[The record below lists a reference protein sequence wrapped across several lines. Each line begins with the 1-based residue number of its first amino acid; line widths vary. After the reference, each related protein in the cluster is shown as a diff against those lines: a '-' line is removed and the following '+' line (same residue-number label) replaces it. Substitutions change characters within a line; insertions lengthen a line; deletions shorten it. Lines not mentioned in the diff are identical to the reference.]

1 MLSENN
7 RVNYS
12 ANQGCQDIRKIYE
25 NLDQEAKII
34 LTGFFA
40 TLGILGILCNSFVVF
55 CIHKTKQLEIQSIKL
70 FRNFSI
76 IDTFN
81 SIVNFLHLKIILD
94 PQETECMLH
103 YSQRA
108 LILWTIY
115 SSVFMVPITAIDRYI
130 HIKYHNNYSS
140 IFSPF
145 RFKIVHVLY
154 FIFVFYQVS
163 ISMVITVWKGLY
175 KDLIYT
181 MPLNAIVFIVVVS
194 FYLKSIYLL
203 KLHVNSI
210 ELSSSK
216 RNIVKIASRY
226 FYFYLLNMIVLLIHP
241 FITRWIKNSEG
252 ADSSALSFNRV
263 IFFVIPTSIA
273 VGNAL
278 SFLWINRKCRH
289 LLKSFLCFGRD
300 PSSSTENG

>member
-1 MLSENN
+1 
-7 RVNYS
+7 
-12 ANQGCQDIRKIYE
+12 
-25 NLDQEAKII
+25 
-34 LTGFFA
+34 
-40 TLGILGILCNSFVVF
+40 
-55 CIHKTKQLEIQSIKL
+55 
-70 FRNFSI
+70 
-76 IDTFN
+76 
-81 SIVNFLHLKIILD
+81 
-94 PQETECMLH
+94 
-103 YSQRA
+103 
-108 LILWTIY
+108 
-115 SSVFMVPITAIDRYI
+115 MVPITAIDRYI

-163 ISMVITVWKGLY
+163 ISMVIT
-175 KDLIYT
+175 
-181 MPLNAIVFIVVVS
+181 MPLNAIFFIVVVS

-241 FITRWIKNSEG
+241 FVTRWIKNSEG
-252 ADSSALSFNRV
+252 EDSSALSFNRV
-263 IFFVIPTSIA
+263 IFFAIPTSIA

-278 SFLWINRKCRH
+278 SFLWINRKCRN
-289 LLKSFLCFGRD
+289 LLKSFLFFGKG
-300 PSSSTENG
+300 SG

>member
-7 RVNYS
+7 S
-12 ANQGCQDIRKIYE
+12 ANNTSPTKGCQDIREIYE

-40 TLGILGILCNSFVVF
+40 TWGALGILCNSLVVL
-55 CIHKTKQLEIQSIKL
+55 CIHKTKQLQIQSIKL
-70 FRNFSI
+70 IRNFSI

-94 PQETECMLH
+94 PHETECMFY
-103 YSQRA
+103 YSLRA
-108 LILWTIY
+108 LILWSIY
-115 SSVFMVPITAIDRYI
+115 SSVFMVAITAFDRYI
-130 HIKYHNNYSS
+130 HIKYNNNYSS

-145 RFKIVHVLY
+145 RFKIVHVVY
-154 FIFVFYQVS
+154 FICAFYQVS

-181 MPLNAIVFIVVVS
+181 MPSNAIVFIVVVS

-203 KLHVNSI
+203 KKHVNSF

-216 RNIVKIASRY
+216 KNIVKIASLY

-241 FITRWIKNSEG
+241 FLTRWIISSAG
-252 ADSSALSFNRV
+252 AVSSALSVNRV
-263 IFFVIPTSIA
+263 MFFVIPSSIA

-278 SFLWINRKCRH
+278 SFLWINRKCRN
-289 LLKSFLCFGRD
+289 LFKSCLCFGSD
-300 PSSSTENG
+300 SVSSTEN